1 MKDDSEKRMETEND
15 IYIYIY
21 IYMYIYIYIYT
32 EWKNTKLRRKG
43 LFLIE
48 V

>member
-1 MKDDSEKRMETEND
+1 MKDDSEKQMEAEEN
-15 IYIYIY
+15 
-21 IYMYIYIYIYT
+21 IYIYT

-48 V
+48 I